1 MARMGRPKIDKP
13 KQKSIGIR
21 MSEEER
27 EKLLQYAS
35 EHDKTITEVVQEAVN
50 KLYDADEDK
59 CAKTLPNRKESTWQK
74 QGKITGDEP

>member
-1 MARMGRPKIDKP
+1 MAKMGRPKIDNP

-21 MSEEER
+21 MSDEER

-50 KLYDADEDK
+50 KLYEADEDK
-59 CAKTLPNRKESTWQK
+59 GAKALS
-74 QGKITGDEP
+74 

>member
-1 MARMGRPKIDKP
+1 MAKMGRPKIDKP

-27 EKLLQYAS
+27 EKLLRYAS

-50 KLYDADEDK
+50 RLYDADEDNG
-59 CAKTLPNRKESTWQK
+59 AKTLS
-74 QGKITGDEP
+74 

>member
-1 MARMGRPKIDKP
+1 MAKMGRPKIDKP

-21 MSEEER
+21 MSDEER

-50 KLYDADEDK
+50 KLYEADEDNG
-59 CAKTLPNRKESTWQK
+59 AKALS
-74 QGKITGDEP
+74 

>member
-1 MARMGRPKIDKP
+1 MAKMGRPKIDNP

-27 EKLLQYAS
+27 EKLLQYAL

-50 KLYDADEDK
+50 RLYDADEDK
-59 CAKTLPNRKESTWQK
+59 GAKTLS
-74 QGKITGDEP
+74 

>member
-1 MARMGRPKIDKP
+1 MAKMGRPKIDKP

-27 EKLLQYAS
+27 EKLLKYAS

-50 KLYDADEDK
+50 KLYDADEDNG
-59 CAKTLPNRKESTWQK
+59 AKTLS
-74 QGKITGDEP
+74 

>member
-1 MARMGRPKIDKP
+1 MGRPKIDKP

-27 EKLLQYAS
+27 EKLLRYAS

-50 KLYDADEDK
+50 RLYDADEDNG
-59 CAKTLPNRKESTWQK
+59 AKALS
-74 QGKITGDEP
+74 

>member
-1 MARMGRPKIDKP
+1 MARMCRPKIDKP

-50 KLYDADEDK
+50 KLYEADEDK
-59 CAKTLPNRKESTWQK
+59 GAKALS
-74 QGKITGDEP
+74 

>member
-1 MARMGRPKIDKP
+1 MAKMGRPKIDKP

-27 EKLLQYAS
+27 EKLLRYAS

-50 KLYDADEDK
+50 RLYEADEDNG
-59 CAKTLPNRKESTWQK
+59 AKALS
-74 QGKITGDEP
+74 

>member
-1 MARMGRPKIDKP
+1 MAKMGRPKIDNP

-27 EKLLQYAS
+27 EKLLRYAS

-50 KLYDADEDK
+50 RLYEADEDK
-59 CAKTLPNRKESTWQK
+59 GTKALS
-74 QGKITGDEP
+74 

>member
-1 MARMGRPKIDKP
+1 MAKMGRPKSDNP

-27 EKLLQYAS
+27 KKLLRYAS

-59 CAKTLPNRKESTWQK
+59 SAKTLS
-74 QGKITGDEP
+74 

>member
-1 MARMGRPKIDKP
+1 MAKRGRPKIDKP

-27 EKLLQYAS
+27 EKLLRYAS

-50 KLYDADEDK
+50 RLYEADEDK
-59 CAKTLPNRKESTWQK
+59 GAKALS
-74 QGKITGDEP
+74 

>member
-1 MARMGRPKIDKP
+1 MAKMGRPKIDNP

-59 CAKTLPNRKESTWQK
+59 GAKALS
-74 QGKITGDEP
+74 

>member
-1 MARMGRPKIDKP
+1 MAKMGRPKIDNP

-50 KLYDADEDK
+50 KLYEADEDK
-59 CAKTLPNRKESTWQK
+59 GAKALS
-74 QGKITGDEP
+74 